1 MWGTYGDLARRYP
14 KISLE
19 VERELIAKAKRG
31 SRKCRDEIVLRHIG
45 FIIFRLQRKLLPPY
59 LRRHGPEMLSAA
71 LPTLYGKVKSYDLDY
86 RDPEGRLKPVKF
98 ASYVWKHVDGFIIMS
113 IKKEL
118 EMERMSAGLYS
129 EAGNDDLDA
138 AGLRLR

>member
-19 VERELIAKAKRG
+19 AERGLIAKAKRG

-71 LPTLYGKVKSYDLDY
+71 VPTLYGKVKSYDLDY
-86 RDPEGRLKPVKF
+86 RDQNGCPKPVKF
-98 ASYVWKHVDGFIIMS
+98 ASYVWKHVDGFIIKS

-118 EMERMSAGLYS
+118 EIERMSAASYYTG
-129 EAGNDDLDA
+129 DDGDSWAEKVL
-138 AGLRLR
+138 G

>member
-19 VERELIAKAKRG
+19 AERELIARAKRG

-59 LRRHGPEMLSAA
+59 LGRHGPEMLAAA
-71 LPTLYGKVKSYDLDY
+71 LPTLYEKVKSYDLDY
-86 RDPEGRLKPVKF
+86 RDQEGRPKPVKF
-98 ASYVWKHVDGFIIMS
+98 SSYVWKHVDGFIIKS

-118 EMERMSAGLYS
+118 EIERMSAASYCVG
-129 EAGNDDLDA
+129 DDEDSWVEKVL
-138 AGLRLR
+138 G